1 MNGLL
6 FDSSFQTLVMSKI
19 LLVEDDTALAEI
31 IQGWLSREKHQCEV
45 VNDGTDART
54 RVKTYDYDIIILDWE
69 LPGCNGIDI
78 LKEYRNSGG
87 TAPILMLTG
96 RSDITDKVT
105 GFDTGA
111 DDYLTKPFHARELT
125 ARIAALLRRPHG
137 HPDESATIDRFQ
149 LDRKAGV
156 LKIGEKKI
164 QLLPKELALMEFLMK
179 HPRELFSPETLL
191 NRVWPT
197 ESESTDMAIR
207 SCVKRLRQKLAAENE
222 TDIVRN
228 VHGHGYGFFPD

>member
-1 MNGLL
+1 MA
-6 FDSSFQTLVMSKI
+6 KI
-19 LLVEDDTALAEI
+19 LVIEDDTALAEI

-54 RVKTYDYDIIILDWE
+54 RVKTYDYDMIILDWE
-69 LPGCNGIDI
+69 LPGCKGIDI
-78 LKEYRNSGG
+78 LKEYRDAGG
-87 TAPILMLTG
+87 EAPILMLTG

-137 HPDESATIDRFQ
+137 QSDDNVKQDRFE

-156 LKIGEKKI
+156 LRIGNKKI
-164 QLLPKELALMEFLMK
+164 PLLPKELALLEFLMK
-179 HPRELFSPETLL
+179 HPRELFSPEAIL

-207 SCVKRLRQKLAAENE
+207 SCIKRLRQKLAAENE
-222 TDIVRN
+222 TDVVRN